1 MELDWKSNLIAAKK
15 AKLSEDGSFWCWIEQ
30 TERFKS
36 RSKERKRKKV
46 CSLLSNIEKH
56 EGKIIEKRRKK
67 DIWQTADGKKRELIN
82 QRDRKPRPSGWNL
95 KIFECKAQKMKTAKS
110 PLDHRFFFAWHPFS
124 WKSKFSFMLFMF
136 INTVIYRKA
145 KRGAECQHLWIT
157 KKEILAWATYCIEFV
172 NKRCWFL

>member
-110 PLDHRFFFAWHPFS
+110 PLDHRFFLPDIPFHKNPS
-124 WKSKFSFMLFMF
+124 S
-136 INTVIYRKA
+136 
-145 KRGAECQHLWIT
+145 H
-157 KKEILAWATYCIEFV
+157 
-172 NKRCWFL
+172 KRCNMTQLLLLGKFEYDGGPIFKVVLEC

>member
-110 PLDHRFFFAWHPFS
+110 PLDHRLFFCLTS
-124 WKSKFSFMLFMF
+124 LFMKIQVL

-157 KKEILAWATYCIEFV
+157 KKEILARATYCIEFV